1 MDHFE
6 SSDSEWVK
14 IKCYPGIH
22 EVGKTND
29 GRFYEIAVLESYRAW
44 LVSRGF
50 GLEYDIK
57 LEPRFESRFGS
68 PLDLRNAVL
77 GLTSGLGRGLD
88 RYYRR
93 RALGKPRMALE
104 WTIVI
109 RDILVCASG
118 RILERVAD
126 IF

>member
-1 MDHFE
+1 VDHFE
-6 SSDSEWVK
+6 SSDSKWVK

-22 EVGKTND
+22 EVRKTND

-50 GLEYDIK
+50 GLKYDIK
-57 LEPRFESRFGS
+57 FEPRVES
-68 PLDLRNAVL
+68 LIVCDLRNAVR

-93 RALGKPRMALE
+93 RALGSLCIALE

-109 RDILVCASG
+109 RDIVVCASG
-118 RILERVAD
+118 RILERIAN
-126 IF
+126 IS